1 MFSIPFFK
9 GPRRH
14 YAPRLPLGRARSAQL
29 SARIHKEAKVALDAL
44 ALERGM
50 STSEYV
56 ARLLN
61 DHLHGTA
68 NLQFVLDK
76 QRRGG

>member
-1 MFSIPFFK
+1 MFSFSFLK
-9 GPRRH
+9 RSRRR
-14 YAPRLPLGRARSAQL
+14 YASRLPLGRARTAQL
-29 SARIHKEAKVALDAL
+29 SARIHEDARLALNAL

-76 QRRGG
+76 YRKER